1 MYLCRIVD
9 YSVTSNGNGPETD
22 PVYHFYDLPLRW
34 LFHLNLKKCVFL
46 LSQTKCTNKSVQLLT
61 LLNLARRY
69 KLFPPYLAT
78 FQSRPSGTSCTQH
91 MPAQDTPVA
100 TNQIQV
106 SSEIGTLRRLL
117 IHSPDR
123 GLGKVVPSKAQ
134 DWLFEDI
141 VNLDM
146 MRRDEY
152 DFYVKLLLYFLDPE
166 KIKGRVA
173 ALAPGTDRGFFKPDH
188 VDYFASDKVIDI
200 QCLLSDILTDEG
212 IRTKLI
218 AAICGIE
225 KTSFQTQFK
234 INKYE
239 PTELAK
245 ILISG
250 SLPDKTMLF
259 APLPNFI
266 FTRDIGIVIND
277 HILLNKPAKQAR
289 TREALLA
296 QYIFFNHPIFADY
309 RDKII
314 EIPDNEHG
322 FLLPDGEAAHDLTRT
337 TLEGGD
343 VMMIAP
349 RHLMIGCSERTTL
362 YAAQQVMRLVFE
374 KGVVDKVTIVKI
386 PKKRDYMHID
396 TIFTQVKR
404 NMWVLLGSLGRTG
417 DEARKKDV
425 IHFFAPKD
433 LSEGLKIF
441 QFMKGQQHKPT
452 AIDNLEDLLADI
464 SQNDLGATEP
474 VRFIYS
480 GNNEFPF
487 GAREQWTDSCNLLA
501 LKDGVVMGYD
511 RNDKTAQAFREAGF
525 EVITAAAILDRF
537 ERGESAPDTIENTFI
552 MLPSAELSRARG
564 GSHCMSLP
572 LLRD

>member
-1 MYLCRIVD
+1 M
-9 YSVTSNGNGPETD
+9 P
-22 PVYHFYDLPLRW
+22 
-34 LFHLNLKKCVFL
+34 
-46 LSQTKCTNKSVQLLT
+46 TKT
-61 LLNLARRY
+61 APDR
-69 KLFPPYLAT
+69 AT
-78 FQSRPSGTSCTQH
+78 TTIR
-91 MPAQDTPVA
+91 
-100 TNQIQV
+100 V

-152 DFYVKLLLYFLDPE
+152 DFYVKLLLYFLDPD
-166 KIKGRVA
+166 KIRGRVA
-173 ALAPGTDRGFFKPDH
+173 SLAPGTDRGFFKPGH
-188 VDYFASDKVIDI
+188 PDYFASEKVVDI
-200 QCLLSDILTDEG
+200 QCLLTDILANAEVQ
-212 IRTKLI
+212 TKLI

-225 KTSFQTQFK
+225 RTSFHTQQK
-234 INKYE
+234 LAGID
-239 PTELAK
+239 PAELAK
-245 ILISG
+245 VLISG
-250 SLPDKTMLF
+250 SLPDRTMLF

-309 RDKII
+309 QDKII
-314 EIPDNEHG
+314 EIPDNEHA
-322 FLLPDGEAAHDLTRT
+322 FLLPDSDTARDLSRS

-343 VMMIAP
+343 VMMIGP
-349 RHLMIGCSERTTL
+349 RHLIIGCSERTTL

-374 KGVVDKVTIVKI
+374 RGVVDTVTIIKI

-396 TIFTQVKR
+396 TVFTQVKR
-404 NMWVLLGSLGRTG
+404 NVWVLLASLGRTG
-417 DEARKKDV
+417 DEAKKRDV
-425 IHFFAPKD
+425 MHFFAPKD
-433 LSEGLKIF
+433 LSEDLKIL
-441 QFMKGQQHKPT
+441 QFFKGLEHKPT
-452 AIDNLEDLLADI
+452 EIDNLEDLLADI
-464 SQNDLGATEP
+464 SKNDLGATEP

-501 LKDGVVMGYD
+501 LKDGVVVGYD
-511 RNDKTAQAFREAGF
+511 RNDYTAEAFKAAGF
-525 EVITAAAILDRF
+525 EVVTAAALLDRF
-537 ERGESAPDTIENTFI
+537 ERGEASPETLENTFI

-572 LLRD
+572 LLRDTH

>member
-1 MYLCRIVD
+1 M
-9 YSVTSNGNGPETD
+9 
-22 PVYHFYDLPLRW
+22 LP
-34 LFHLNLKKCVFL
+34 
-46 LSQTKCTNKSVQLLT
+46 QT
-61 LLNLARRY
+61 
-69 KLFPPYLAT
+69 PPA
-78 FQSRPSGTSCTQH
+78 
-91 MPAQDTPVA
+91 PADF
-100 TNQIQV
+100 IRV

-152 DFYVKLLLYFLDPE
+152 DFYVKLLLYFLDPD

-173 ALAPGTDRGFFKPDH
+173 QLAPGTDRGFFKPDH
-188 VDYFASDKVIDI
+188 PDYFASDKVIDI
-200 QCLLSDILTDEG
+200 QCLLSDILTDDV
-212 IRTKLI
+212 IRMKLI

-225 KTSFQTQFK
+225 RTSFKTQQQLV
-234 INKYE
+234 NVDAV
-239 PTELAK
+239 ELAK

-250 SLPDKTMLF
+250 SLPDRTMLF

-266 FTRDIGIVIND
+266 FTRDIGIIIND

-296 QYIFFNHPIFADY
+296 QYIFFNHSLFADY
-309 RDKII
+309 QDKII
-314 EIPDNEHG
+314 EIPDNEHA
-322 FLLPDGEAAHDLTRT
+322 FLLPDSDTSRDLSRS

-349 RHLMIGCSERTTL
+349 RHLLIGCSERTTL
-362 YAAQQVMRLVFE
+362 YAAQQVMQLVFAKE
-374 KGVVDKVTIVKI
+374 LVDTVTIVKI

-404 NMWVLLGSLGRTG
+404 NVWVLLGTLARTG
-417 DEARKKDV
+417 DEAKKRDV
-425 IHFFAPKD
+425 MHFFAPKD
-433 LSEGLKIF
+433 LSEDLKIR
-441 QFMKGQQHKPT
+441 QFSRGQEHKPIQ
-452 AIDNLEDLLADI
+452 IDNLEDLLTKI
-464 SQNDLGATEP
+464 SVDDLGAAEP

-501 LKDGVVMGYD
+501 LKDGVVVGYD
-511 RNDKTAQAFREAGF
+511 RNDYTAEAFRQAGF
-525 EVITAAAILDRF
+525 DVLTAAAILDRF
-537 ERGESAPDTIENTFI
+537 EQGVSSPETIENTFI

-572 LLRD
+572 LLRDKS